1 MFPEQPKIVDKV
13 WGREIWYAN
22 NQDKD
27 YCGKVLEINS
37 GEKLSMHFHL
47 LKDEM
52 FYVLEGDC
60 DVVIIDTA
68 KAKEISCHLSPGD
81 CYHIKQGLPH
91 RLIAITDCKILEAS
105 TFHRDSDSYRVYR

>member
-1 MFPEQPKIVDKV
+1 MSPHRPKVVDKV

-22 NQDKD
+22 NKEKN
-27 YCGKVLEINS
+27 YCGKVLEIDS
-37 GEKLSMHFHL
+37 GQKLSMHFHL

-52 FYVLEGDC
+52 FYVLEGCC
-60 DVVIIDTA
+60 DIVIIETSQ
-68 KAKEISCHLSPGD
+68 AKEICSRLSSGD